1 MNELEENC
9 KKELDA
15 LNGLKAMFYQ
25 DKETFKEYL
34 HRQSLTQ
41 QAKLMAFLSVN
52 DSKFYKEVNDYTGGI
67 KI

>member
-1 MNELEENC
+1 MNELEENY
-9 KKELDA
+9 KKKLAA
-15 LNGLKAMFYQ
+15 LNGLKAVFYQ

-34 HRQSLTQ
+34 HSQSLTQ
-41 QAKLMAFLSVN
+41 QAKIMTFFQVN